1 MLSVWSEWRDLNSR
15 PYGPEPYALP
25 NCATPRYNI
34 YIAFA
39 SSVACLGARRACP
52 LGLAFFTADLKLFVS
67 FGDFACF
74 VYALIANQTALHPD
88 NIYSQSIFDCFCN
101 IHQFRYFCNKNKSI
115 ISKNIICA
123 VIFLLR
129 HKKSIAKQSFVIYN
143 NSRDGAWCSGST
155 WASDSHCVGSIP
167 IAPANANTLTC
178 EGVSFIFGAL
188 DACILCAPNI
198 KEHTRSVFAL
208 STIGEERKHAFACIT
223 QLICIFIS
231 NLYLQIL

>member
-1 MLSVWSEWRDLNSR
+1 MSARSCVFYSR
-15 PYGPEPYALP
+15 FETFCFFWGFRLFCLRSYRKP
-25 NCATPRYNI
+25 NCATPRLINI
-34 YIAFA
+34 YA
-39 SSVACLGARRACP
+39 
-52 LGLAFFTADLKLFVS
+52 
-67 FGDFACF
+67 
-74 VYALIANQTALHPD
+74 
-88 NIYSQSIFDCFCN
+88 QSIFDCFCN

-188 DACILCAPNI
+188 DDCILCAPNI

-208 STIGEERKHAFACIT
+208 STIGAERKHAFAFIT

>member
-1 MLSVWSEWRDLNSR
+1 MFGSASR
-15 PYGPEPYALP
+15 MSARSCVFYSRFGTFCFFWGFHLFCLRSYRKP
-25 NCATPRYNI
+25 NCATPRLIYMRNQFLTAFAI
-34 YIAFA
+34 YINFA
-39 SSVACLGARRACP
+39 IFATKTNQLSQKISFVP
-52 LGLAFFTADLKLFVS
+52 LF
-67 FGDFACF
+67 
-74 VYALIANQTALHPD
+74 
-88 NIYSQSIFDCFCN
+88 
-101 IHQFRYFCNKNKSI
+101 
-115 ISKNIICA
+115 
-123 VIFLLR
+123 FLLR

>member
-1 MLSVWSEWRDLNSR
+1 MLHGQSRQCLFLSSHFLRQESTGKLSVLSVWSEWRDLNSR

-52 LGLAFFTADLKLFVS
+52 LGLAFL
-67 FGDFACF
+67 
-74 VYALIANQTALHPD
+74 QT
-88 NIYSQSIFDCFCN
+88 IIFDCFCN
-101 IHQFRYFCNKNKSI
+101 IHQFCYFCNKNKSI
-115 ISKNIICA
+115 ISKNIICT

-178 EGVSFIFGAL
+178 GGVSFILLPLMLASNGQKNKR
-188 DACILCAPNI
+188 NI
-198 KEHTRSVFAL
+198 
-208 STIGEERKHAFACIT
+208 HAVC
-223 QLICIFIS
+223 LR
-231 NLYLQIL
+231 